1 MSTPSPTLS
10 GAKRKHTDL
19 KELEQPT
26 AKRQAA
32 PESTIYDLDPEALAA
47 SEELF
52 KTKAEERAR
61 VEAEYEQARAEWAKR
76 LLALALHLFR
86 EQQQDSTENDKELW
100 KTFSENELR
109 KAEQAYDKDVRKIH
123 NRDDVV
129 RALIHVNYFRN
140 IENKA
145 MWEHLVTEDPAVHN
159 DQIAGVALA
168 VHRTAPLVKRAKKL
182 LQ

>member
-19 KELEQPT
+19 NESEQPT

-32 PESTIYDLDPEALAA
+32 PESTSFYFDPKVLAA
-47 SEELF
+47 FKKNF

-61 VEAEYEQARAEWAKR
+61 VEAEHELARAEWANCV
-76 LLALALHLFR
+76 LALALHLFR

-109 KAEQAYDKDVRKIH
+109 QAEQAYDKDVRKIR

-129 RALIHVNYFRN
+129 RALIHVNYFRK

-168 VHRTAPLVKRAKKL
+168 IHRTAPLVERAKKL